1 MFKEQF
7 IILGEHKIPSKTVDK
22 FIPPKTVD
30 KFIEKPNFLALLID
44 LISKLLIT

>member
-1 MFKEQF
+1 MLQERL
-7 IILGEHKIPSKTVDK
+7 IILGEHKIPS
-22 FIPPKTVD
+22 KTVD